1 MSSGCVL
8 KLVLII
14 CATIFLF
21 GHSSEV
27 TGAQFSGENRKN
39 PGHDTLIKM
48 DVDARNKKLAET
60 IRKSGRVCPKGMKT
74 YFQGFDSGAK
84 AYWNVRCR
92 RGDYLLL
99 FPRKMAENIGI
110 VNCETVE
117 KAGYPCWERNDQL
130 TY

>member
-1 MSSGCVL
+1 MKGIPLLMTITAVS
-8 KLVLII
+8 LIS
-14 CATIFLF
+14 ALALE
-21 GHSSEV
+21 SNAAE
-27 TGAQFSGENRKN
+27 FSGENRKN

-60 IRKSGRVCPKGMKT
+60 VHNSGRVCPKGVKT
-74 YFQGFDSGAK
+74 YFQGFDSNAK

-99 FPRKMAENIGI
+99 FPRKMKDGIGI
-110 VNCETVE
+110 VNCDVVE

>member
-1 MSSGCVL
+1 M
-8 KLVLII
+8 KLVFTFY
-14 CATIFLF
+14 ATIFLLSYS
-21 GHSSEV
+21 HDV
-27 TGAQFSGENRKN
+27 NGAQYSGENRKN

-60 IRKSGRVCPKGMKT
+60 IRKSGRVCPKGIKT

-99 FPRKMAENIGI
+99 FPRKMSENIGI
-110 VNCETVE
+110 VNCQVVE

>member
-1 MSSGCVL
+1 M
-8 KLVLII
+8 KLILILYAI
-14 CATIFLF
+14 VFLLSYS
-21 GHSSEV
+21 HDV
-27 TGAQFSGENRKN
+27 IAAQFSGENRKN

-60 IRKSGRVCPKGMKT
+60 IRKSERVCPKGIKT

-99 FPRKMAENIGI
+99 FPRKMSEKIVI

>member
-1 MSSGCVL
+1 M
-8 KLVLII
+8 KLVLTLYL
-14 CATIFLF
+14 TIFLLSCS
-21 GHSSEV
+21 HDV
-27 TGAQFSGENRKN
+27 NAAQFSGENRKN

-60 IRKSGRVCPKGMKT
+60 IRKSGRVCPKGIKT

-99 FPRKMAENIGI
+99 FPRKMSENIGI
-110 VNCETVE
+110 VNCQVVE